1 MLVVLFSFCLLP
13 FVSQAA
19 LVAHW
24 NFDEAGGSTQVVD
37 TVGGLVG
44 NLSATGATLVS
55 GGRAGGALSLDKG
68 SGGYVTMGDVL
79 RLGTGPYSFVVW
91 VKTSS
96 TEAITVV
103 IAKSQEGIPLGYLI
117 SINEN
122 GDYGLPGKAWLYN
135 YFPAN
140 SPVSITSV
148 NDGLWHQIVGVR
160 GNNQVKIYV
169 DGFPVE
175 GSQPDQGLDNPI
187 SGTPFL
193 VGGYPFG
200 GNPVGTYTGLIDD
213 IQVYN
218 HMLSD
223 QEVQWLYEHPGQ
235 IHCTPVPSG
244 LVSWWRAEGDAK
256 DFWDGNHGTPQNGV
270 AFAAGKVSQ
279 AFSFD
284 GINDYV
290 FVPNTLTIDGGAQA
304 TYMAW
309 VYPKA
314 APTEEGDYFG
324 VFGVGDSTL
333 PVWLSQQCR
342 IVYRKA
348 AGSPVGTAKFY
359 MDCGTDN
366 LEPSAKGRWS
376 AGDYAIN
383 SWHLVA
389 GVFNGG
395 ALDIYVNG
403 ILDNGL
409 EYNLNPGTVINTNAY
424 NYVWI
429 GSLVRND
436 QSLVTSTLNGLID
449 EVAIFNRA
457 LGADEIAAIYAAG
470 SAGIC
475 AVKTI
480 YLPLILRN

>member
-1 MLVVLFSFCLLP
+1 MGRKIDGWLIFLGLLISFCLLT
-13 FVSQAA
+13 FDSQAA

-68 SGGYVTMGDVL
+68 SGGYVTMGDIL

-96 TEAITVV
+96 TEATTVV
-103 IAKSQEGIPLGYLI
+103 IAKQQEGIPPGYHI

-187 SGTPFL
+187 PGTPFL

-223 QEVQWLYEHPGQ
+223 EEVQWLYEHPGQ

-244 LVSWWRAEGDAK
+244 LVSWWRAEGNAK
-256 DFWDGNHGTPQNGV
+256 DFWDSNHGTLVNGA
-270 AFAAGKVSQ
+270 AFVAGKVGQ
-279 AFSFD
+279 AFNLSGTD
-284 GINDYV
+284 DYV
-290 FVPNTLTIDGGAQA
+290 QV
-304 TYMAW
+304 
-309 VYPKA
+309 
-314 APTEEGDYFG
+314 
-324 VFGVGDSTL
+324 S
-333 PVWLSQQCR
+333 
-342 IVYRKA
+342 
-348 AGSPVGTAKFY
+348 SPVGLPVGNSPRTMMLWFKTPSNWGDSYQVLIQYGGSYQGGKFGLY
-359 MDCGTDN
+359 IPDY
-366 LEPSAKGRWS
+366 WS
-376 AGDYAIN
+376 RTLSFWGESRDFQGSTPLQLNTWYHGAVTYDGSTVSLYLNGQFETSQTNSWNTQIN
-383 SWHLVA
+383 SNGFIL
-389 GVFNGG
+389 GG
-395 ALDIYVNG
+395 AFSPDLITSQW
-403 ILDNGL
+403 NGL
-409 EYNLNPGTVINTNAY
+409 V
-424 NYVWI
+424 
-429 GSLVRND
+429 
-436 QSLVTSTLNGLID
+436 D
-449 EVAIFNRA
+449 EAAIFNRV
-457 LGADEIAAIYAAG
+457 LSPQEIATIYNAG

-480 YLPLILRN
+480 YLPLILKN